1 MESKTL
7 SSPSPEAS
15 NSQSTANPPVKKRN
29 TTYFMGQMG
38 REMIPVIAGIL
49 IALFINN
56 WQQSY
61 RDEKL
66 LESTLQSLS
75 EEFDKNTENIQS
87 YLPRQTHF
95 LDTLRLYHD
104 DTTLSIL
111 DIATKTSGMGSP
123 EIYAT
128 NWQLSVNNNSMRLLN
143 FQTINLL
150 SQIESKYQ
158 ELRDQDRFL
167 YPILYGPPV
176 FQTGKEGA
184 AYRRGME
191 LWLNS
196 YIGNEK
202 ELLALYEKFQK
213 IIQDKEYH

>member
-1 MESKTL
+1 
-7 SSPSPEAS
+7 
-15 NSQSTANPPVKKRN
+15 
-29 TTYFMGQMG
+29 MGQVG

-75 EEFDKNTENIQS
+75 EEFDKNAENIQS
-87 YLPRQTHF
+87 YLPRQSHF

-111 DIATKTSGMGSP
+111 DIATKTCGMGSP

-176 FQTGKEGA
+176 FQTGEEGV

-196 YIGNEK
+196 YMGNEK
-202 ELLALYEKFQK
+202 ELLALYEEFQQ
-213 IIQDKEYH
+213 IVQNREYL